1 MADLFQRKQPTAQA
15 PITADNCVLTWE
27 GQFAA
32 AMQVS
37 ISYQQQVQR
46 RRTIGNQLAALWATF
61 PIGQINIARLLTSAE
76 FDIFSKP
83 GWDACNP
90 AKLISFKM
98 GECGGGAGSTL
109 SAATCVVTSY
119 NISAEAEG
127 LTVIDNLVIEFLTL
141 SA

>member
-1 MADLFQRKQPTAQA
+1 MADLFQREQPTAQA
-15 PITADNCVLTWE
+15 PITADRCELTWD

-46 RRTIGNQLAALWATF
+46 RRTIGNKLAALWATF
-61 PIGQINIARLLTSAE
+61 PVGQITIARLLTSAE
-76 FDIFSKP
+76 FDIFGKA
-83 GWDACNP
+83 GWDACKP
-90 AKLISFKM
+90 GQISFKM
-98 GECGGGAGSTL
+98 GECGGGGGSTL
-109 SAATCVVTSY
+109 TASTCVVTSY
-119 NISAEAEG
+119 NVSAEAEG